1 MEIAAQDL
9 LNFIYLI
16 YDALRSGI
24 RILLEMTIIRASPT
38 LAQKYADAL
47 SLLVTITALWLLLE
61 FSTNLKNV
69 IRAVVILGWIL
80 LIISIAI
87 SVLY

>member
-1 MEIAAQDL
+1 MEIVASDL

-16 YDALRSGI
+16 YDALRNGI
-24 RILLEMTIIRASPT
+24 QTLLEMTIIRASPA
-38 LAQKYADAL
+38 LAQKYADSL
-47 SLLVTITALWLLLE
+47 SLLITITAIWLLLE

-87 SVLY
+87 SVL